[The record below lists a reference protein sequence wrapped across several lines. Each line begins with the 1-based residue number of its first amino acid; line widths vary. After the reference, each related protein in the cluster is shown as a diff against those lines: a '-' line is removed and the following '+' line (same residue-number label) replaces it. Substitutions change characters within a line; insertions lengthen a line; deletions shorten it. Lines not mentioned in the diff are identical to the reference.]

1 MGCSEMPAMLTTRRI
16 GPASVLALA
25 LLGGCQQNGGESF
38 GEPPGSGEVSPVAG
52 ALGGAGLGA
61 LAGRLIAGG
70 HDNSEAM
77 LGGAL
82 IGGLGGLISSE
93 VYDQHKTQENQSQQ
107 LSEQQSYAQNQLAQ
121 QEAANRQLESQNLY
135 EQWGQGQGYGGP
147 VNAPADVTTAQRML
161 TVLGMYSGP
170 IDGQNGP
177 QTSVAVAEFQKS
189 RGLPTTG
196 NVTPS
201 LLQMMKVAI

>member
-1 MGCSEMPAMLTTRRI
+1 MTGTRPIRTLCVMAL
-16 GPASVLALA
+16 GLALA
-25 LLGGCQQNGGESF
+25 GCQQGGGEDSF
-38 GEPPGSGEVSPVAG
+38 GEPPGGGEISPVAG
-52 ALGGAGLGA
+52 ALGGAGAGA
-61 LAGRLIAGG
+61 LAGRLLAGG
-70 HDNSEAM
+70 HDNTAAI

-82 IGGLGGLISSE
+82 IGGIGGLLGTSAYNE
-93 VYDQHKTQENQSQQ
+93 HKTQEAQSAQ
-107 LSEQQSYAQNQLAQ
+107 LSYTQNQLAQ
-121 QEAANRQLESQNLY
+121 QEAVNRELESQNLY
-135 EQWGQGQGYGGP
+135 DQWGEAQGHGGP

-161 TVLGMYSGP
+161 TVLGLYTGP

-177 QTSVAVAEFQKS
+177 ATSVAVAEFQKS